1 MKNIRIG
8 VRLAASFAAVVGLFL
23 VTLLVIGVS
32 LDSVTKNIRQIK
44 EVSLPYTLIID
55 QMDTSRSEVQQ
66 FLTDVSATHNREGYK
81 DADIS
86 AQRFLVGVEK
96 FKQELRKE
104 GRLDRLKEMEEIES
118 DFNRFYDMGKKM
130 AEIYVTKGMEAGNV
144 VMESFDE
151 ESLAVSRSLE
161 KFRGLQVD
169 GANDMASNTL
179 DSADNASKLM
189 FLSGMVATLLA
200 VALSVLITRS
210 VTLPINRLSFAIL
223 AVSKNL
229 DFTNRIP
236 VDGRDETSQ
245 SAGAFNELI
254 TTLQASFG
262 QIRGSISEIHDASA
276 TLLSISQ
283 QVASS
288 SEQQSAAAS
297 SIAATVEQ
305 VTASISHVADS
316 ANDALKVSRESGE
329 LSSRG
334 GETIHNAAAEMEII
348 ADTVRQTSTFI
359 EELDQKSMQISSIA
373 RVIKEIADQ
382 TNLLAL
388 NAAIEA
394 ARAGEQG
401 RGFAVVADEV
411 RKLAERT
418 GAATNEI
425 SEMIGSIQSTT
436 QIAVSGMSDA
446 VILVDKGAAL
456 AKQAGVSIDQ
466 IKIKSDQAIV
476 TAGEIS
482 SALAEQSK
490 ASNDIAMNIEKIA
503 QMSQKNSAD
512 IQNSSAATGN
522 LAQLATKMREMVNRF
537 GI

>member
-8 VRLAASFAAVVGLFL
+8 VRLAASFAVVVGLFL
-23 VTLLVIGVS
+23 LTLLVIGVS
-32 LDSVTKNIRQIK
+32 LNSVTKNIRQIK

-81 DADIS
+81 DAEIS
-86 AQRFLVGVEK
+86 AQRFLAGVGK

-104 GRLDRLKEMEEIES
+104 GRLDRLKEMEGIES
-118 DFNRFYDMGKKM
+118 DFNRFYAMGKKM

-151 ESLAVSRSLE
+151 ESVAVSRNLE

-179 DSADNASKLM
+179 DSADHAAKLM

-254 TTLQASFG
+254 KTLQASFRE
-262 QIRGSISEIHDASA
+262 IRGSISEIHDASA

-288 SEQQSAAAS
+288 SEQQSEAAS

-305 VTASISHVADS
+305 VTVSISHVADS

-334 GETIHNAAAEMEII
+334 GETIHNAAAEMQII
-348 ADTVRQTSTFI
+348 ADTVRQTSISI

-373 RVIKEIADQ
+373 KVIKEIADQ

-418 GAATNEI
+418 GAATNQI

-456 AKQAGVSIDQ
+456 AKQAGESIDQ
-466 IKIKSDQAIV
+466 IKIKSAQAIV

-482 SALAEQSK
+482 SALTEQSK
-490 ASNDIAMNIEKIA
+490 ASSDITMNIEKIA
-503 QMSQKNSAD
+503 QMSRKNSTD

-522 LAQLATKMREMVNRF
+522 LTQLATKMREMVNRF
-537 GI
+537 EI